1 MIFKLHVLA
10 NVWEY
15 NDVFRSWELNFYKQI
30 IADIKSF
37 QKSRLTFSYFPIFFY
52 KDIIGRC
59 KPNMR
64 PLILNFS
71 ASRSMRNTFLF
82 VLHQLPRLWW
92 HIIEYQLS
100 PEKWPLLYY
109 AEGLRMR
116 SVLLNSY
123 WAPSDSLSV
132 ESIKVRYYI
141 NLSEPKCSNFYWQ
154 QFERVSWFSQIRIIT
169 TLVDSD
175 LMGYDS
181 HVFM

>member
-1 MIFKLHVLA
+1 MCLGH
-10 NVWEY
+10 E
-15 NDVFRSWELNFYKQI
+15 S
-30 IADIKSF
+30 
-37 QKSRLTFSYFPIFFY
+37 LTFINGLLLILNLFRRVGSLSLIFPTFFY
-52 KDIIGRC
+52 RDIIGRC

-82 VLHQLPRLWW
+82 VLHQLSRLWW

-141 NLSEPKCSNFYWQ
+141 NLSEPKCSNFCIQ